1 MPYNSLDPAGAAAA
15 PVITVGNPLAAVGE
29 TLLSLKT
36 ELLLRLGSR
45 SDIGAGRPEMWI
57 NFAYFDIVT
66 SLEIDDMKGSYSFN
80 TVAGTYLYKLPDAV
94 FYTDAVSSTDET
106 TYPDAGGLQYELIDL
121 DRYRRLPATTVGTQI
136 NTAQPLSYF
145 RYAKMLVLY
154 PTPSLVSPVAVD
166 FLIRPGKLVADGDSP
181 ILAYEWHE
189 AILLLARAKAHSALL
204 EYDLAEIAHNEY
216 INFVRRKLDK
226 GAQEQKGTNAQV
238 TPVRS
243 RRQLNRSR
251 GIATPRN
258 TDKSI

>member
-1 MPYNSLDPAGAAAA
+1 MPFNILDPAIAAAA
-15 PVITVGNPLAAVGE
+15 PAVTAGNALNAVGE
-29 TLLSLKT
+29 TLLTLKT

-45 SDIGAGRPEMWI
+45 SDIGVGRAELWI

-66 SLEIDDMKGSYSFN
+66 SLEIDDMRGSYSFN
-80 TVAGTYLYKLPDAV
+80 TVAGTYLYKLPDSV
-94 FYTDAVSSTDET
+94 FYTDAVSMVDEA
-106 TYPDAGGLQYELIDL
+106 TYPDFGGLQYELIDL
-121 DRYRRLPATTVGTQI
+121 DRYRRLPATTVGAQI
-136 NTAQPLSYF
+136 NTATPLAYF

-166 FLIRPGKLVADGDSP
+166 FIIRPVKLVADADSP

-204 EYDLAEIAHNEY
+204 EYDLAETAHNEY

-226 GAQEQKGTNAQV
+226 GAQEQKGTNAKA

-243 RRQLNRSR
+243 RRQLNRSK
-251 GIATPRN
+251 GIASPRT